1 MLSLIT
7 KTLDTNTTYSE
18 NTSSGRK
25 QLQKGVSMPT
35 LTVTTLDLTILIAY
49 VLGSRLIF
57 GWYIARRRRQGNTEA
72 YFLGGRNI
80 HWAFIGFSFYVS
92 NMSGS
97 TFVGLPGSGYLNG
110 IAVYH
115 YEWLPV
121 VILIIFIT
129 FFLPF
134 YLKSRVFTAPQFLE
148 KRYNYQAK
156 LIFSGFLLMANIFID
171 AAAALYAGA
180 MVMKVLFPNIPLWQT
195 VAVTALIAGVYI
207 FFGGLDAVV
216 LNDTVQALLILVGG
230 TVIAV
235 MTFNRL
241 SSWHAFK
248 ESVSPAHLSLIQPAS
263 DAVLPW
269 PGIFTGVLI
278 VGLYFWCTNQFMIQR
293 ALGARSLE
301 HGRRGSLLA
310 GLLKLPN
317 LFILILPGVM
327 ARTFYPD
334 LNNPDMIFP
343 LLAFDLLPIG
353 LRGLMLAA
361 LAAAILSSLESIF
374 NSAATLFTMDFVKH
388 FHPRLSEPKLVRIGR
403 AATIGFMFLSALW
416 APQIARFP
424 SLWQYLQSVLA
435 YIVPPVVILFTLGV
449 FWKRG
454 TAAAATTT
462 LAVGIPIGLLG
473 WVFNEIAA
481 VYQIQ
486 FLYACGLMTLVSG
499 LLFVITSLFTTSPSS
514 AQVTPLT
521 WSRTFWQSESRQ
533 LADLPWYLN
542 YRYQSIGLL
551 AMAFIIVAAWW

>member
-1 MLSLIT
+1 
-7 KTLDTNTTYSE
+7 
-18 NTSSGRK
+18 
-25 QLQKGVSMPT
+25 MPA
-35 LTVTTLDLTILIAY
+35 LTVTTLDLAILISY

-57 GWYIARRRRQGNTEA
+57 GWYIARKRKQGDAEA

-80 HWAFIGFSFYVS
+80 NWVFIGLSFYVS

-121 VILIIFIT
+121 VILIVFVTFI
-129 FFLPF
+129 LPF
-134 YLKSRVFTAPQFLE
+134 YLQSRVFTAPQFLE
-148 KRYNYQAK
+148 KRYDHRAK
-156 LIFSGFLLMANIFID
+156 LIFSGFLLLANIFID

-180 MVMKVLFPNIPLWQT
+180 MVMQVLFPAIPLWQT

-241 SSWHAFK
+241 ASWQAFK
-248 ESVSPAHLSLIQPAS
+248 QAVAPAQLSLIQPAS

-278 VGLYFWCTNQFMIQR
+278 VGLYFWCTNQFIIQR

-327 ARTFYPD
+327 AQSLYHDLDNPD
-334 LNNPDMIFP
+334 LVFP

-388 FHPRLSEPKLVRIGR
+388 FHPRLSETALVRTGR
-403 AATIGFMFLSALW
+403 AATIGFMILAALW

-424 SLWQYLQSVLA
+424 SLWQYLQSILS
-435 YIVPPVVILFTLGV
+435 YITPPVVVIFILGI
-449 FWKRG
+449 FWRRG
-454 TAAAATTT
+454 TAAAATLT
-462 LAVGIPIGLLG
+462 LAAGIPAGLLG
-473 WVFNEIAA
+473 WVLIEIAA
-481 VYQIQ
+481 VYQFQ
-486 FLYACGLMTLVSG
+486 FLYACGLMTLISSLV
-499 LLFVITSLFTTSPSS
+499 FVATSLLTAGPVHSRI
-514 AQVTPLT
+514 TPLM
-521 WSRTFWQSESRQ
+521 WNPAYWRSESRQ
-533 LADLPWYLN
+533 LENLAWYRN
-542 YRYQSIGLL
+542 YRYQAAGLL
-551 AMAFIIVAAWW
+551 GIALIIVAAWW

>member
-1 MLSLIT
+1 
-7 KTLDTNTTYSE
+7 
-18 NTSSGRK
+18 
-25 QLQKGVSMPT
+25 MPT
-35 LTVTTLDLTILIAY
+35 LTVSTLDLTVLITY

-57 GWYIARRRRQGNTEA
+57 GWYIARKRRQGDTEA

-80 HWAFIGFSFYVS
+80 HWAFIGLSFYVS

-121 VILIIFIT
+121 VILILFIT
-129 FFLPF
+129 FILPF
-134 YLKSRVFTAPQFLE
+134 YLESRVFTAPQFLE
-148 KRYNYQAK
+148 KRYNRQAK
-156 LIFSGFLLMANIFID
+156 LIFSGFLLLANIFID

-180 MVMKVLFPNIPLWQT
+180 MVIQVLFPNIPLWQT
-195 VAVTALIAGVYI
+195 VAVSALIAGVYI

-216 LNDTVQALLILVGG
+216 LNDTVQALLILAGG
-230 TVIAV
+230 TVISV
-235 MTFNRL
+235 MAFNRL
-241 SSWHAFK
+241 SSWNAFK
-248 ESVSPAHLSLIQPAS
+248 QAVTPAHLSLFQPPS

-278 VGLYFWCTNQFMIQR
+278 VGIYFWCTNQFVIQR

-327 ARTFYPD
+327 AQTFYHD
-334 LNNPDMIFP
+334 LKNPDMVFP

-374 NSAATLFTMDFVKH
+374 NSASTLFTMDFVKH
-388 FHPRLSEPKLVRIGR
+388 FHPRLSETTLVRTGR
-403 AATIGFMFLSALW
+403 VATIGFMFLSAVW
-416 APQIARFP
+416 APQITRFP
-424 SLWQYLQSVLA
+424 SLWQYLQSILA
-435 YIVPPVVILFTLGV
+435 YITPPVVVIFMLGV

-454 TAAAATTT
+454 TAAAATVT
-462 LAVGIPIGLLG
+462 LAVGIPTGILG
-473 WVFNEIAA
+473 WVLNEIAA

-486 FLYACGLMTLVSG
+486 FLYACGLMTLISI
-499 LLFVITSLFTTSPSS
+499 LIFVVASLVTARPSS
-514 AQVTPLT
+514 RQVAPLM
-521 WSRTFWQSESRQ
+521 WSRTFWRNESGQ
-533 LADLPWYLN
+533 LENLAWYRN
-542 YRYQSIGLL
+542 YRYQSVGL
-551 AMAFIIVAAWW
+551 MAIALIIVVAWW

>member
-1 MLSLIT
+1 
-7 KTLDTNTTYSE
+7 
-18 NTSSGRK
+18 
-25 QLQKGVSMPT
+25 
-35 LTVTTLDLTILIAY
+35 
-49 VLGSRLIF
+49 
-57 GWYIARRRRQGNTEA
+57 
-72 YFLGGRNI
+72 
-80 HWAFIGFSFYVS
+80 
-92 NMSGS
+92 MSGS

-121 VILIIFIT
+121 VILIFFIT
-129 FFLPF
+129 FILPF
-134 YLKSRVFTAPQFLE
+134 YLESKVFTAPQFLE
-148 KRYNYQAK
+148 KRFNYQAK
-156 LIFSGFLLMANIFID
+156 LIFSGFLLLANIFID

-180 MVMKVLFPNIPLWQT
+180 MVIQVLFPNFPLWQT

-235 MTFNRL
+235 MSFNRL
-241 SSWHAFK
+241 SSWQAFK
-248 ESVSPAHLSLIQPAS
+248 QAVTPAHLSLIQPAS

-269 PGIFTGVLI
+269 PGVFTGVLI
-278 VGLYFWCTNQFMIQR
+278 IGVYFWCTNQFIIQR

-327 ARTFYPD
+327 AQTFYHD
-334 LNNPDMIFP
+334 LSNPDMVFP
-343 LLAFDLLPIG
+343 LLAFDLLPVG

-388 FHPRLSEPKLVRIGR
+388 FHSRMSEPKLVRTGR
-403 AATIGFMFLSALW
+403 AATIGFMLLSALW

-424 SLWQYLQSVLA
+424 SLWQYLQSILA
-435 YIVPPVVILFTLGV
+435 YITPPVVVLFVLGV
-449 FWKRG
+449 FWPRG
-454 TAAAATTT
+454 TAAAATLT
-462 LAVGIPIGLLG
+462 LAVGIPSGLLG
-473 WVFNEIAA
+473 WILIEIVA

-486 FLYACGLMTLVSG
+486 FLYACGLMTLFSSM
-499 LLFVITSLFTTSPSS
+499 LFVSTSLLTAKPSDS
-514 AQVTPLT
+514 QVAALT
-521 WSRTFWQSESRQ
+521 WSRIFWQNESRR
-533 LADLPWYLN
+533 LEDLPWYRN
-542 YRYQSIGLL
+542 YRYQSVGLL
-551 AMAFIIVAAWW
+551 VVALIIVVAWW

>member
-1 MLSLIT
+1 
-7 KTLDTNTTYSE
+7 
-18 NTSSGRK
+18 
-25 QLQKGVSMPT
+25 MPT
-35 LTVTTLDLTILIAY
+35 LTVTHLDLIILITY

-57 GWYIARRRRQGNTEA
+57 GWYIARKRQQGDTEA

-80 HWAFIGFSFYVS
+80 HWVFIGLSFYVS

-121 VILIIFIT
+121 VILIFFIT
-129 FFLPF
+129 FILPF
-134 YLKSRVFTAPQFLE
+134 YLESRVFTAPQFLE
-148 KRYNYQAK
+148 KRYNHHAK
-156 LIFSGFLLMANIFID
+156 LIFSGFLLLANIFID

-180 MVMKVLFPNIPLWQT
+180 MVMQVLFPDVPLWQT
-195 VAVTALIAGVYI
+195 VTVTVLIAGVYI

-230 TVIAV
+230 TVISV
-235 MTFNRL
+235 MSFNRL

-248 ESVSPAHLSLIQPAS
+248 QVVTPAHLSLIQPVS
-263 DAVLPW
+263 DMVLPW

-278 VGLYFWCTNQFMIQR
+278 VGVYFWCTNQFIIQR
-293 ALGARSLE
+293 ALGARSLD

-327 ARTFYPD
+327 AQTFYHD
-334 LNNPDMIFP
+334 LNNPDMVFP
-343 LLAFDLLPIG
+343 LLAFDLLPMG

-374 NSAATLFTMDFVKH
+374 NSAATMFTMDFVKH
-388 FHPRLSEPKLVRIGR
+388 FHPRLSESKLVGIGR

-424 SLWQYLQSVLA
+424 SLWQYLQSILA
-435 YIVPPVVILFTLGV
+435 YITPPVVILFTFGV
-449 FWKRG
+449 FWRRG
-454 TAAAATTT
+454 TATAATIT
-462 LAVGIPIGLLG
+462 LAVGIPAGLLG
-473 WVFNEIAA
+473 WTINEIAD

-486 FLYACGLMTLVSG
+486 FLYACGLMTLASG
-499 LLFVITSLFTTSPSS
+499 LIFIGTSLVTAKPSNGQLS
-514 AQVTPLT
+514 ALT
-521 WSRTFWQSESRQ
+521 WNRAFWRNESGELEN
-533 LADLPWYLN
+533 LAWYRN
-542 YRYQSIGLL
+542 YRYQSFCLL
-551 AMAFIIVAAWW
+551 AITLIIVAAWW

>member
-1 MLSLIT
+1 
-7 KTLDTNTTYSE
+7 
-18 NTSSGRK
+18 
-25 QLQKGVSMPT
+25 MPT
-35 LTVTTLDLTILIAY
+35 LTVTTLDLTILISY

-57 GWYIARRRRQGNTEA
+57 GWYIVRKRRQGDAEA

-80 HWAFIGFSFYVS
+80 HWAFIGLSFYVS

-121 VILIIFIT
+121 VILIVFIT
-129 FFLPF
+129 FILPF
-134 YLKSRVFTAPQFLE
+134 YLESRVFTAPQFLE
-148 KRYNYQAK
+148 KRFNHQAK
-156 LIFSGFLLMANIFID
+156 LIFSGFLLLANIFID

-195 VAVTALIAGVYI
+195 VGVTALIAGVYI

-235 MTFNRL
+235 MSFNRL
-241 SSWHAFK
+241 ASWQAFK
-248 ESVSPAHLSLIQPAS
+248 QAMSPAHLSLIQPAS

-278 VGLYFWCTNQFMIQR
+278 IGVYFWCTNQFIIQR

-301 HGRRGSLLA
+301 HGRVGSLLA

-327 ARTFYPD
+327 AQTFYHD
-334 LNNPDMIFP
+334 LKNPDMVFP
-343 LLAFDLLPIG
+343 LLAFDLLPVG

-388 FHPRLSEPKLVRIGR
+388 FHPDLSEPKLVRTGR
-403 AATIGFMFLSALW
+403 AATIGFMLLSALW

-424 SLWQYLQSVLA
+424 SLWQYLQSILA
-435 YIVPPVVILFTLGV
+435 YITPPVVVLFILGI
-449 FWKRG
+449 FWPRG
-454 TAAAATTT
+454 TATAATVT
-462 LAVGIPIGLLG
+462 LAVGLPFGLLG
-473 WVFNEIAA
+473 WILNEIVA
-481 VYQIQ
+481 VYRIQ
-486 FLYACGLMTLVSG
+486 FLYACGLMTLFSS
-499 LLFVITSLFTTSPSS
+499 LIFVGTSLFTAKPSGP
-514 AQVTPLT
+514 QVAAVT
-521 WSRTFWQSESRQ
+521 WSRAFWRNESRQ
-533 LADLPWYLN
+533 LKNLPWYRN

-551 AMAFIIVAAWW
+551 VIALIIVVAWW

>member
-1 MLSLIT
+1 MSVP
-7 KTLDTNTTYSE
+7 K
-18 NTSSGRK
+18 
-25 QLQKGVSMPT
+25 
-35 LTVTTLDLTILIAY
+35 LTVTTLDLAILIVY
-49 VLGSRLIF
+49 VLGSRIIF
-57 GWYIARRRRQGNTEA
+57 GWYIVRKRRQGDTEG

-80 HWAFIGFSFYVS
+80 HWTFIGLSFYVS

-110 IAVYH
+110 IAVYN

-121 VILIIFIT
+121 AILILFIT
-129 FFLPF
+129 FILPF
-134 YLKSRVFTAPQFLE
+134 YLESRVFTAPQFLE
-148 KRYNYQAK
+148 KRYNHHAK
-156 LIFSGFLLMANIFID
+156 LFFSCFLLLANIFID

-180 MVMKVLFPNIPLWQT
+180 MVMQVLFPNFPLWQT
-195 VAVTALIAGVYI
+195 VAVSALIAGVYI

-230 TVIAV
+230 TVISV
-235 MTFNRL
+235 MTFKRL
-241 SSWHAFK
+241 SSWEAFK
-248 ESVSPAHLSLIQPAS
+248 QAVAPAHLSLIQPAS
-263 DAVLPW
+263 DPVLPW

-278 VGLYFWCTNQFMIQR
+278 VGLYFWCTNQFVIQR

-317 LFILILPGVM
+317 LFILVLPGVM
-327 ARTFYPD
+327 AQTIYQNLD
-334 LNNPDMIFP
+334 NPDMVFP

-388 FHPRLSEPKLVRIGR
+388 FYPRLSEPALVRTGK

-424 SLWQYLQSVLA
+424 SLWQYLQSILA
-435 YIVPPVVILFTLGV
+435 YITPPVVVIFMFGI
-449 FWKRG
+449 FWHRG
-454 TAAAATTT
+454 TATAATVT
-462 LAVGIPIGLLG
+462 LAAGIPIGLLG
-473 WVFNEIAA
+473 WVFNEIAG

-499 LLFVITSLFTTSPSS
+499 MIFMGTSLITTKPSDHQL
-514 AQVTPLT
+514 AALT
-521 WSRTFWQSESRQ
+521 WNRSFWRRESRQ
-533 LADLPWYLN
+533 LKNLVWYYN
-542 YRYQSIGLL
+542 YRYQSAVL
-551 AMAFIIVAAWW
+551 MAAALIIVLIWW

>member
-1 MLSLIT
+1 
-7 KTLDTNTTYSE
+7 
-18 NTSSGRK
+18 
-25 QLQKGVSMPT
+25 MPK
-35 LTVTTLDLTILIAY
+35 LTVTTLDLTILIGY
-49 VLGSRLIF
+49 VLGSRIIF
-57 GWYIARRRRQGNTEA
+57 GWYIARKRRQGDTEA

-80 HWAFIGFSFYVS
+80 HWAFIGLSFYVS

-121 VILIIFIT
+121 IILILFIT
-129 FFLPF
+129 FILPF
-134 YLKSRVFTAPQFLE
+134 YLESRVFTAPQFLE
-148 KRYNYQAK
+148 KRYNHQAK
-156 LIFSGFLLMANIFID
+156 LIFSGFLLLANIFID

-180 MVMKVLFPNIPLWQT
+180 MVMQVLFPNVPLWQT
-195 VAVTALIAGVYI
+195 VAVAAVIAGVYI

-216 LNDTVQALLILVGG
+216 LNDTVQALLILAGG
-230 TVIAV
+230 TVIAI
-235 MTFNRL
+235 TAFSRL

-248 ESVSPAHLSLIQPAS
+248 QVVTPAHLSLIQPPS

-278 VGLYFWCTNQFMIQR
+278 VGIYFWCTNQFIIQR

-327 ARTFYPD
+327 AQTFYND
-334 LNNPDMIFP
+334 LNNPDMVFP

-388 FHPRLSEPKLVRIGR
+388 FHPRLSESILVKTGK
-403 AATIGFMFLSALW
+403 AATIVFMFLSAIW

-424 SLWQYLQSVLA
+424 SLWQYLQSILS
-435 YIVPPVVILFTLGV
+435 YITPPVVVLFILGI
-449 FWKRG
+449 FWQRG
-454 TAAAATTT
+454 TAAAATIT

-473 WVFNEIAA
+473 WVLNEIVK

-486 FLYACGLMTLVSG
+486 FLYACGLMTLISG
-499 LLFVITSLFTTSPSS
+499 LIFTGTSLVTTKPSKR
-514 AQVTPLT
+514 QVTPLT
-521 WSRTFWQSESRQ
+521 WSRTFWRLESEQ
-533 LADLPWYLN
+533 LEDLAWYRN
-542 YRYQSIGLL
+542 YRYQSVGLL
-551 AMAFIIVAAWW
+551 TIAIVIVLNWL

>member
-1 MLSLIT
+1 
-7 KTLDTNTTYSE
+7 
-18 NTSSGRK
+18 
-25 QLQKGVSMPT
+25 MPT
-35 LTVTTLDLTILIAY
+35 LTVTTLDLAILIAY

-57 GWYIARRRRQGNTEA
+57 GWYIARKRRQGDTEA

-80 HWAFIGFSFYVS
+80 HWVFIGLSFYVS

-115 YEWLPV
+115 YEWLPSI
-121 VILIIFIT
+121 ILILFIT
-129 FFLPF
+129 FILPF
-134 YLKSRVFTAPQFLE
+134 YLESRVFTAPQFLE
-148 KRYNYQAK
+148 KRYSRHTK
-156 LIFSGFLLMANIFID
+156 LIFSGFLILANIFID

-180 MVMKVLFPNIPLWQT
+180 MVMRVLFPNVPLWQT
-195 VAVTALIAGVYI
+195 VAVAALIAGVYI

-216 LNDTVQALLILVGG
+216 LNDTVQAVLILIGG

-235 MTFNRL
+235 MTFDRL
-241 SSWHAFK
+241 SSWQAFK
-248 ESVSPAHLSLIQPAS
+248 QAVTPAHLSLIRPAS

-278 VGLYFWCTNQFMIQR
+278 VGLYFWCTNQFVIQR

-327 ARTFYPD
+327 AQTLYRD
-334 LNNPDMIFP
+334 LNNPDLVFP
-343 LLAFDLLPIG
+343 LLAFDILPIG
-353 LRGLMLAA
+353 VRGLMLAA

-388 FHPRLSEPKLVRIGR
+388 FYTRLSEPALVRTGR
-403 AATIGFMFLSALW
+403 AATIGFMVLSAMW

-424 SLWQYLQSVLA
+424 SLWQYLQSILA
-435 YIVPPVVILFTLGV
+435 YITPPVVVLFMLGI
-449 FWKRG
+449 FWHRG
-454 TAAAATTT
+454 TAAAATVT
-462 LAVGIPIGLLG
+462 LAAGIPLG
-473 WVFNEIAA
+473 ISGWILNEIIV

-486 FLYACGLMTLVSG
+486 FLYACGLMTLISG
-499 LLFVITSLFTTSPSS
+499 LIFVGTSLVTAKPSRR
-514 AQVTPLT
+514 QVAALT
-521 WSRTFWQSESRQ
+521 WSRAYWRGESEQ
-533 LADLPWYLN
+533 LKHLAWYRN
-542 YRYQSIGLL
+542 YRYQSAGLL
-551 AMAFIIVAAWW
+551 VSALIIVLAWW